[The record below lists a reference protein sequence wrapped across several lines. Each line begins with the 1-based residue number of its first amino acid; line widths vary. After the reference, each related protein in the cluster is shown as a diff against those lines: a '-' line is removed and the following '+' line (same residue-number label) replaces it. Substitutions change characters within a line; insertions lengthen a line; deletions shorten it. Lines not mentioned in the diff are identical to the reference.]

1 MITAGHQVIAYSGL
15 AFITKTLVARCEIGR
30 EKEKTMSATRLVAA
44 HPAGIPV
51 LATVKLV
58 ATELPL
64 LGAAVTDGDG
74 AVLYRF
80 GKDEARPW
88 RSHRSGVRAQDWA
101 PVLTGRKPTVEGIDA
116 DLVGTASRIDGTRQA
131 MLNGWPLY
139 RYLGDTEPG
148 QWRGQGVAG
157 IWFAVRPD
165 GEKNLNCLRP

>member
-1 MITAGHQVIAYSGL
+1 LLTAAPI
-15 AFITKTLVARCEIGR
+15 ITKKACRTVRIRR

-51 LATVKLV
+51 LATVKLI

-64 LGAAVTDGDG
+64 LGAAVTDADG

-101 PVLTGRKPTVEGIDA
+101 PVLTLRKPTTDGIEPA
-116 DLVGTASRIDGTRQA
+116 LVGTASRIDGTRQA

-165 GEKNLNCLRP
+165 GDKNLNCLHP